1 MSSYASRAGATVAA
15 LAALCFVAPQASAAD
30 RTAVTEGLRVSPAAN
45 ATTRTI
51 AAQERRTAIEAATV
65 CGTGYELYYAEPLPT
80 LDTRL
85 GTLFTYDNGGLG
97 PGNSECAI
105 LDNNTGSAKW
115 MKIQLCENKASNP
128 RCSVDQGN
136 YSDYA
141 GPVFM
146 DNCPTVTALMKTTSS
161 SSSYLINRVL
171 GSFCD

>member
-1 MSSYASRAGATVAA
+1 MPDSVSRAAVAA
-15 LAALCFVAPQASAAD
+15 GVLAALCFVAPQASAAD
-30 RTAVTEGLRVSPAAN
+30 RAAAADGVRISSAAN

-51 AAQERRTAIEAATV
+51 AEQEPKAAIAAATV
-65 CGTGYELYYAEPLPT
+65 CGAGYELYNAEPLPT
-80 LDTRL
+80 LDNRL
-85 GTLFTYDNGGLG
+85 GTLFSYDDGGLG

-128 RCSVDQGN
+128 RCDVDQGN
-136 YSDYA
+136 YTDYA

-146 DNCPTVTALMKTTSS
+146 DNCPSLTALMKTTSS
-161 SSSYLINRVL
+161 SSGYIINRVF